1 MELHKRTRRLSARR
15 SFLKAKKRDFTL
27 YRGRFRVLQ
36 NSLDFRTA
44 LSVSAQDI
52 ENISHDGNHNIAT
65 G

>member
-1 MELHKRTRRLSARR
+1 MKIRRLSKSSVQVGSKRR
-15 SFLKAKKRDFTL
+15 AFSR
-27 YRGRFRVLQ
+27 Q
-36 NSLDFRTA
+36 NRCNKNLDLRTA

>member
-1 MELHKRTRRLSARR
+1 MERFGGKVTRLKSPPKNGGKKR
-15 SFLKAKKRDFTL
+15 SFPHFLVDSTWCVF
-27 YRGRFRVLQ
+27 
-36 NSLDFRTA
+36 LDFRTA